1 VCLTIREGKRG
12 VGNFIL
18 YGSNKTNV
26 NNKKVKA
33 FEATRSD
40 NIFGAQDV
48 TRKCRYE
55 YALEILIDVANRPKD
70 VTVKITI
77 FNADMKL
84 LGIPKQRSKEVI

>member
-18 YGSNKTNV
+18 YWSNKTYFNSK
-26 NNKKVKA
+26 NLKA

-48 TRKCRYE
+48 TLKRRHK
-55 YALEILIDVANRPKD
+55 YAYAIPIDVANRPKD
-70 VTVKITI
+70 VTIKINI
-77 FNADMKL
+77 NLMC
-84 LGIPKQRSKEVI
+84 G